1 MSDEHI
7 LEGSDAGERPLLSYR
22 QSWLAWA
29 GPVLML
35 LVCVALCVAG
45 QRYMPE
51 FFWIFAGVGALLVLC
66 MVYRILLVRSVHL
79 YADSKGVWL
88 YRGIL
93 PWNRGA
99 VGVKWRDM
107 EDAAFTSGFSSWL
120 FNSYTVRVGNRFSQQ
135 SEILVH
141 NIANGREA
149 VNQLNELQGRFCGRA
164 ARHDDYSRPRLNRG
178 TRSRCE
184 RGRGVFW

>member
-1 MSDEHI
+1 MHG
-7 LEGSDAGERPLLSYR
+7 L
-22 QSWLAWA
+22 Q
-29 GPVLML
+29 GP
-35 LVCVALCVAG
+35 
-45 QRYMPE
+45 
-51 FFWIFAGVGALLVLC
+51 
-66 MVYRILLVRSVHL
+66 
-79 YADSKGVWL
+79 ADSKGVWL

-164 ARHDDYSRPRLNRG
+164 ARHDD
-178 TRSRCE
+178 
-184 RGRGVFW
+184 

>member
-1 MSDEHI
+1 MSDEQI

-45 QRYMPE
+45 QHYLPE
-51 FFWIFAGVGALLVLC
+51 FFWIFAGLAALLVLC
-66 MVYRILLVRSVHL
+66 MGYRIAQVRSVHL

-88 YRGIL
+88 YQGIL
-93 PWNRGA
+93 PWSRGA

-107 EDAAFTSGFSSWL
+107 EDAAFTAGFSSWL
-120 FNSYTVRVGNRFSQQ
+120 VNSYTVRVGNRFSQQ

-149 VNQLNELQGRFCGRA
+149 VTRLNELQGRFCGRSD
-164 ARHDDYSRPRLNRG
+164 RRDD
-178 TRSRCE
+178 
-184 RGRGVFW
+184 

>member
-1 MSDEHI
+1 M
-7 LEGSDAGERPLLSYR
+7 LALL
-22 QSWLAWA
+22 W
-29 GPVLML
+29 G
-35 LVCVALCVAG
+35 VALGA
-45 QRYMPE
+45 QRYMPQ
-51 FFWIFAGVGALLVLC
+51 WALPVWGVVGLLSVVIVYTLC
-66 MVYRILLVRSVHL
+66 WLRTVRLVATPS
-79 YADSKGVWL
+79 GVWL

-164 ARHDDYSRPRLNRG
+164 VRHDD
-178 TRSRCE
+178 
-184 RGRGVFW
+184 

>member
-1 MSDEHI
+1 MPDEHI
-7 LEGSDAGERPLLSYR
+7 LEDSDAGERPLLSYR

-45 QRYMPE
+45 QCYMPE

-66 MVYRILLVRSVHL
+66 MAYRILLVRSVHL

-149 VNQLNELQGRFCGRA
+149 VNQLNEMQGRFCGRA
-164 ARHDDYSRPRLNRG
+164 ARHDD
-178 TRSRCE
+178 
-184 RGRGVFW
+184 

>member
-79 YADSKGVWL
+79 YADSKGV
-88 YRGIL
+88 
-93 PWNRGA
+93 
-99 VGVKWRDM
+99 KWRDM

-164 ARHDDYSRPRLNRG
+164 ARHDD
-178 TRSRCE
+178 
-184 RGRGVFW
+184 

>member
-1 MSDEHI
+1 M
-7 LEGSDAGERPLLSYR
+7 A
-22 QSWLAWA
+22 
-29 GPVLML
+29 
-35 LVCVALCVAG
+35 
-45 QRYMPE
+45 
-51 FFWIFAGVGALLVLC
+51 
-66 MVYRILLVRSVHL
+66 YRILLVRSVHL

-93 PWNRGA
+93 PWNRGV

-141 NIANGREA
+141 NIADGREA
-149 VNQLNELQGRFCGRA
+149 VNRLNEMQGRFCGRA
-164 ARHDDYSRPRLNRG
+164 ARHDD
-178 TRSRCE
+178 
-184 RGRGVFW
+184 

>member
-29 GPVLML
+29 GPVL

-51 FFWIFAGVGALLVLC
+51 FFWIFAGVGGLLVLC

-164 ARHDDYSRPRLNRG
+164 ARHDD
-178 TRSRCE
+178 
-184 RGRGVFW
+184 

>member
-1 MSDEHI
+1 MSDEHV

-51 FFWIFAGVGALLVLC
+51 FFWIFTGVGALLVLC
-66 MVYRILLVRSVHL
+66 MAYRILLVRSVHL

-93 PWNRGA
+93 PWNRGVVGGRRGLHFGVQQLA
-99 VGVKWRDM
+99 VQQLHRAGGKPLFAAERDTG
-107 EDAAFTSGFSSWL
+107 AQH
-120 FNSYTVRVGNRFSQQ
+120 RR
-135 SEILVH
+135 
-141 NIANGREA
+141 R
-149 VNQLNELQGRFCGRA
+149 
-164 ARHDDYSRPRLNRG
+164 
-178 TRSRCE
+178 TRSREPAQRDAGTFLRSC
-184 RGRGVFW
+184 RPA